1 MRALLKTGLGLAAG
15 FCVIAGALAQTE
27 TPRAVTPEAKDAQAA
42 PLFQLKRRPT
52 PDTTMPGSTSP
63 GNPMTTRRNTNRIEQ
78 YYAAELRRCETIGDS
93 AQRLACKDSVRD
105 KFGEM

>member
-1 MRALLKTGLGLAAG
+1 MRAMLMTGLGLLAMAGTAAH
-15 FCVIAGALAQTE
+15 AEDLRAPATE
-27 TPRAVTPEAKDAQAA
+27 ARDAQPA

-63 GNPMTTRRNTNRIEQ
+63 GNPMTTRRNSNRVEQ
-78 YYAAELRRCETIGDS
+78 YYAAELRRCETIGDTT
-93 AQRLACKDSVRD
+93 QRLACKDSVRD